1 MSETEEKLVEH
12 HYEGVLRH
20 PRASEESRAA
30 QFAPFSALNGYEQA
44 IRSSLRTVA
53 RKRRAGT
60 DRPRCVIVVNR
71 ASRSRK
77 ENNR

>member
-20 PRASEESRAA
+20 PRTSEESRAA

-44 IRSSLRTVA
+44 IRMAAKRHEARYERSLENEEQERIDHDVSSL
-53 RKRRAGT
+53 
-60 DRPRCVIVVNR
+60 
-71 ASRSRK
+71 
-77 ENNR
+77 